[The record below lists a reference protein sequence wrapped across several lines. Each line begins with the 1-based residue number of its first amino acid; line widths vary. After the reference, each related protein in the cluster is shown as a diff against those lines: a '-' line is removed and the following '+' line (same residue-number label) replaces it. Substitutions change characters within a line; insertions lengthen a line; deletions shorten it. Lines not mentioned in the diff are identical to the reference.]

1 MLTRIALATVA
12 ILMCAGQ
19 AAAQDL
25 WGVSFSLTPSWETGP
40 GVNRLFAAD
49 RIDMEG
55 SELRFGFVRGF
66 DVSGDW
72 GVSFVRTTIA
82 DESSLDVDVTPCN
95 RGDCGT
101 FLRTMESTR
110 LTGFEIHQFQPFK
123 TWRDRIQLGM
133 VGAVGLGW
141 MRGQVYKRT
150 TSEERVV
157 EAFDAKAGELFPPS
171 KSVVP
176 LLRMEIAA
184 AAIVVPGLKVRASG
198 GFAMPGYHTFG
209 LTFVYLIPR

>member
-1 MLTRIALATVA
+1 MFTRIALVTVMV
-12 ILMCAGQ
+12 LMCAGQ

-25 WGVSFSLTPSWETGP
+25 WGVTFSLTPSWETGP
-40 GVNRLFAAD
+40 GVNRLFGAD
-49 RIDMEG
+49 RVDMEG
-55 SELRFGFVRGF
+55 SELRFGFVRGY
-66 DVSGDW
+66 DISGDW

-82 DESSLDVDVTPCN
+82 DESSLDLDVAPCN
-95 RGDCGT
+95 RGNCGT
-101 FLRTMESTR
+101 FLRTIEPTR

-123 TWRDRIQLGM
+123 TWKERVQLGM

-150 TSEERVV
+150 TSEQGDV
-157 EAFDAKAGELFPPS
+157 ESFEAQAGELFPPS
-171 KSVVP
+171 KHVVP
-176 LLRMEIAA
+176 LLRLEIAA

-198 GFAMPGYHTFG
+198 GFAMPGYHRFG